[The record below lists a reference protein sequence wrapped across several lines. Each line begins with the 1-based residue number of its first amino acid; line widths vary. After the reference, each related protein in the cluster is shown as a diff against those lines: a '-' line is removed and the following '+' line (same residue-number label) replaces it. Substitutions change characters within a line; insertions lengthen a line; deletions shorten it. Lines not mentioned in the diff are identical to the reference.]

1 MKMVSYSAH
10 APRANATHLTPHTT
24 LPAADCLQACLL
36 LPAQPHPAQRGE
48 AAEAYRLNGIAP
60 LAADG
65 ELLLDLP
72 DTLTTAAQ
80 DSAPLSQSAYFR
92 RLAEMFATRGWGHFT
107 HERAHPGVA
116 VLQAA
121 DWVEAD
127 PEARTGRPSCFFT
140 TGMLANILGQQVGGE
155 IAVYEIECRSNG
167 DTRCRFMIGAP
178 ETLLHL
184 HENASEHT
192 SVEALVATLDG

>member
-1 MKMVSYSAH
+1 MQRNQPRFPELALPVAALSALRRALAERVGDDDAAH
-10 APRANATHLTPHTT
+10 ALRAAGH
-24 LPAADCLQACLL
+24 AAGDVLAGVL
-36 LPAQPHPAQRGE
+36 
-48 AAEAYRLNGIAP
+48 AP
-60 LAADG
+60 
-65 ELLLDLP
+65 
-72 DTLTTAAQ
+72 AQ

-192 SVEALVATLDG
+192 SVEALVATLGG